1 MFDFYNIGVGVVDRL
16 VIVISISFD
25 EEWEYVFY
33 LRIVL
38 RFYL

>member
-1 MFDFYNIGVGVVDRL
+1 MFDFYNIGVGVVDIL
-16 VIVISISFD
+16 VFGISISFD
-25 EEWEYVFY
+25 EEWDYVLY

>member
-1 MFDFYNIGVGVVDRL
+1 MFDFYNIGVGVVDIL
-16 VIVISISFD
+16 VFVISISFD
-25 EEWEYVFY
+25 EEWEYVLY